1 MRMKLQS
8 LTDEQRQILKR
19 VVEEYYVV
27 LPAALKVHSL
37 FATHVLSHTLH
48 RFGIRTRVL
57 PCRLWCSSLSQK
69 REAVGG
75 FVNYYDREK
84 WNGHVVC
91 LVGDWLVDAAL
102 YHLNPLFNYEV
113 PNIIAR
119 QIVMPEPGTYARYQ
133 LNCDMEFIWYRLP
146 AAAPA
151 VSVTGYEDFID
162 SYVDTLFNHLRQLM
176 GFVDESADQPVAE
189 RYTEEAA
196 ADSQSESTLLAD
208 DPAELDADTENAAT
222 DETITTAETTVIA
235 YAPEPASA

>member
-1 MRMKLQS
+1 MKLQS
-8 LTDEQRQILKR
+8 LTDEQRQILKLA
-19 VVEEYYVV
+19 VEEYYVS

-37 FATHVLSHTLH
+37 FATHILSNTLH

-69 REAVGG
+69 RDTVGG

-119 QIVMPEPGTYARYQ
+119 QIVMPEPGIYARYP
-133 LNCDMEFIWYRLP
+133 LNREMEFIWYRLP

-151 VSVTGYEDFID
+151 VSVTSYEDFID
-162 SYVDTLFNHLRQLM
+162 TYIDILFKHLRQRL
-176 GFVDESADQPVAE
+176 GFVDESVDQPVMDLLAE
-189 RYTEEAA
+189 EVQ
-196 ADSQSESTLLAD
+196 ADIQSESPLLAD
-208 DPAELDADTENAAT
+208 DAAEIDTDADIKVTQ
-222 DETITTAETTVIA
+222 ETMTTAEYATKSAEPEIA
-235 YAPEPASA
+235 AA